1 MQVLRQILEVSVIT
15 STPVPQMQLHAIFTE
30 LHVQVCTK
38 APAQQQYCSQNL
50 MEIVHCFIALGEAL
64 SPSSALPAP
73 LLWLR
78 GHN

>member
-1 MQVLRQILEVSVIT
+1 MHTCILLCSC
-15 STPVPQMQLHAIFTE
+15 E
-30 LHVQVCTK
+30 LTHLPRAPSPQVCTK

-50 MEIVHCFIALGEAL
+50 MEIVHCFIALGEAP